1 MPISDTLKNDI
12 RVRERLLRKNQL
24 TESEVERQDAG
35 LLDVEDKAVVLE
47 LKQPAL
53 QKESERAIDGPRISR
68 PAPAARPAPIRPFE
82 EEDDDEEV
90 LDPKAKLKVAVVP
103 AAAVADEEDEDEDE
117 DDEDD
122 DDEDEKD
129 EKDEEVKKDEK
140 DEEVKKDEGEKA

>member
-1 MPISDTLKNDI
+1 MPISDILKNDI
-12 RVRERLLRKNQL
+12 RVRDRLLRKNQL
-24 TESEVERQDAG
+24 TDDEVERQDAA
-35 LLDVEDKAVVLE
+35 LLDVEDKAVTLE

-90 LDPKAKLKVAVVP
+90 LDPKAKVKPAVV
-103 AAAVADEEDEDEDE
+103 ADDAD

-122 DDEDEKD
+122 DDDDDDDEDEEEAKD
-129 EKDEEVKKDEK
+129 GAKE
-140 DEEVKKDEGEKA
+140 

>member
-1 MPISDTLKNDI
+1 MTPLGFWARVDGKTMPIFDTLKNDI
-12 RVRERLLRKNQL
+12 RVRERLMRKNLL
-24 TESEVERQDAG
+24 TQDEVERQDAA

-82 EEDDDEEV
+82 EEDDEEI
-90 LDPKAKLKVAVVP
+90 LDPKAKVK
-103 AAAVADEEDEDEDE
+103 AAALEADDDDEDE

-122 DDEDEKD
+122 EDEDDEDDAEGD
-129 EKDEEVKKDEK
+129 E
-140 DEEVKKDEGEKA
+140 A

>member
-12 RVRERLLRKNQL
+12 RVRDRLLRKNQL
-24 TESEVERQDAG
+24 SDDEVERQDAA

-90 LDPKAKLKVAVVP
+90 LDPKAKPKV
-103 AAAVADEEDEDEDE
+103 AAVADDDDEEDE
-117 DDEDD
+117 DEDD
-122 DDEDEKD
+122 DDEDED
-129 EKDEEVKKDEK
+129 DEEDDADKDK
-140 DEEVKKDEGEKA
+140 APGEKA

>member
-1 MPISDTLKNDI
+1 MPISDSLKNDI
-12 RVRERLLRKNQL
+12 RVRDRLMRKNLL
-24 TESEVERQDAG
+24 TEDEVERQDAA

-90 LDPKAKLKVAVVP
+90 LDPKAKVKPVVAV
-103 AAAVADEEDEDEDE
+103 AVDDEEEDDEDE
-117 DDEDD
+117 DDDD
-122 DDEDEKD
+122 DDEDEAKD
-129 EKDEEVKKDEK
+129 KEEVKKEK
-140 DEEVKKDEGEKA
+140 GEEA

>member
-1 MPISDTLKNDI
+1 
-12 RVRERLLRKNQL
+12 LRKNLL
-24 TESEVERQDAG
+24 TEDEVERQDAA

-90 LDPKAKLKVAVVP
+90 LDPKAKPKVAVV
-103 AAAVADEEDEDEDE
+103 AADDDDDED

-122 DDEDEKD
+122 DDEDEDDDK
-129 EKDEEVKKDEK
+129 EEAVKAP
-140 DEEVKKDEGEKA
+140 EGEKA

>member
-1 MPISDTLKNDI
+1 MPISDSLKNDI
-12 RVRERLLRKNQL
+12 RVRDRLLRKNL
-24 TESEVERQDAG
+24 ITDDEVERQDAA

-90 LDPKAKLKVAVVP
+90 LDPKAKPKVAVV
-103 AAAVADEEDEDEDE
+103 AAADDDEDEDEDD

-122 DDEDEKD
+122 DDEDDAVEEK
-129 EKDEEVKKDEK
+129 KP
-140 DEEVKKDEGEKA
+140 EGEKA

>member
-12 RVRERLLRKNQL
+12 RVRDRLLRKNQL
-24 TESEVERQDAG
+24 TDDEVERQDAA

-90 LDPKAKLKVAVVP
+90 LDPKAKVKAAVV
-103 AAAVADEEDEDEDE
+103 ADDDDEDEDE
-117 DDEDD
+117 DDEDED
-122 DDEDEKD
+122 DADDEEKAPA
-129 EKDEEVKKDEK
+129 KEEDK
-140 DEEVKKDEGEKA
+140 GEKA

>member
-1 MPISDTLKNDI
+1 MPTSDTLKNDI
-12 RVRERLLRKNQL
+12 RVRDRLLRKNQL
-24 TESEVERQDAG
+24 TESEVERQDAA

-90 LDPKAKLKVAVVP
+90 LDPKAKLKPAVV
-103 AAAVADEEDEDEDE
+103 AEVADDDDEDDEDEDE
-117 DDEDD
+117 DDDEDD
-122 DDEDEKD
+122 ADDAEP
-129 EKDEEVKKDEK
+129 
-140 DEEVKKDEGEKA
+140 KKDEGEKA

>member
-12 RVRERLLRKNQL
+12 RVRDRLMRKNQL
-24 TESEVERQDAG
+24 TEDEVERQDAA

-90 LDPKAKLKVAVVP
+90 LDPKAKVKPAVAV
-103 AAAVADEEDEDEDE
+103 AVEDDEDE

-122 DDEDEKD
+122 DDDDDDDDKD
-129 EKDEEVKKDEK
+129 KEEVKKDK
-140 DEEVKKDEGEKA
+140 GDEA

>member
-12 RVRERLLRKNQL
+12 RVRDRLLRKNQL
-24 TESEVERQDAG
+24 TEDEVERQDSA

-90 LDPKAKLKVAVVP
+90 LDPKAKPKAAVV
-103 AAAVADEEDEDEDE
+103 ADAVDDDEDEED

-122 DDEDEKD
+122 DDDD
-129 EKDEEVKKDEK
+129 DDDDDKKPEP
-140 DEEVKKDEGEKA
+140 EGEKA

>member
-24 TESEVERQDAG
+24 TEQEVERQDAA

-82 EEDDDEEV
+82 EEDDDEV
-90 LDPKAKLKVAVVP
+90 LDPKAKPKP
-103 AAAVADEEDEDEDE
+103 AAVAAADDDLDDADDD

-122 DDEDEKD
+122 DDDD
-129 EKDEEVKKDEK
+129 DDEEEAKGEGAGG
-140 DEEVKKDEGEKA
+140 EGEKA

>member
-24 TESEVERQDAG
+24 TDDEIERQDAA

-82 EEDDDEEV
+82 EEDDDEEI
-90 LDPKAKLKVAVVP
+90 LDPKAKPKPVPAAV
-103 AAAVADEEDEDEDE
+103 AAAVADDDDDEDE
-117 DDEDD
+117 DDEDEDDDDD
-122 DDEDEKD
+122 DDEADDKD
-129 EKDEEVKKDEK
+129 KDK
-140 DEEVKKDEGEKA
+140 GEKA

>member
-1 MPISDTLKNDI
+1 MPISDSLKNDI
-12 RVRERLLRKNQL
+12 RVRDRLLRKNL
-24 TESEVERQDAG
+24 ITDDEVERQDAA

-90 LDPKAKLKVAVVP
+90 LDPKAKPKVAVV
-103 AAAVADEEDEDEDE
+103 AAVDDDEDEDE
-117 DDEDD
+117 EDD
-122 DDEDEKD
+122 DDDDDDDDAVEEK
-129 EKDEEVKKDEK
+129 KP
-140 DEEVKKDEGEKA
+140 EGEKA

>member
-12 RVRERLLRKNQL
+12 RVRDRLLRKNQL
-24 TESEVERQDAG
+24 SDDEVERQDAA

-90 LDPKAKLKVAVVP
+90 LDPKAKPKVAAVVDDD
-103 AAAVADEEDEDEDE
+103 DEEEDDDDDEDE
-117 DDEDD
+117 DDED
-122 DDEDEKD
+122 EDADKD
-129 EKDEEVKKDEK
+129 KDKAP
-140 DEEVKKDEGEKA
+140 GEKA

>member
-12 RVRERLLRKNQL
+12 RVRDRLLRKNQL
-24 TESEVERQDAG
+24 TDDEVERQDAA

-90 LDPKAKLKVAVVP
+90 LDPKAKLK
-103 AAAVADEEDEDEDE
+103 AAVAPVAD
-117 DDEDD
+117 DD
-122 DDEDEKD
+122 DDEDED
-129 EKDEEVKKDEK
+129 DDDDDDDDDDEE
-140 DEEVKKDEGEKA
+140 EEKKDEGEKA

>member
-12 RVRERLLRKNQL
+12 RVRDRLLRKNQL
-24 TESEVERQDAG
+24 SEQEVERQDSA

-90 LDPKAKLKVAVVP
+90 LDPKAKLK
-103 AAAVADEEDEDEDE
+103 AAAVAVEEDDEDEDE
-117 DDEDD
+117 DDEDE
-122 DDEDEKD
+122 DEDED
-129 EKDEEVKKDEK
+129 DDDDDGEEKPKP
-140 DEEVKKDEGEKA
+140 EG

>member
-12 RVRERLLRKNQL
+12 RVRDRLLRKNQL
-24 TESEVERQDAG
+24 TENEVERQDAA

-90 LDPKAKLKVAVVP
+90 LDPKAKPKV
-103 AAAVADEEDEDEDE
+103 AAVAAAAAEDEDDEDEDE
-117 DDEDD
+117 DDD
-122 DDEDEKD
+122 DDEDEDDDDDD
-129 EKDEEVKKDEK
+129 EEEEVKP
-140 DEEVKKDEGEKA
+140 EGDKA

>member
-12 RVRERLLRKNQL
+12 RVRDRLLRKNQL
-24 TESEVERQDAG
+24 SEQEVERQDAG

-90 LDPKAKLKVAVVP
+90 LDPKAKLKPAVV
-103 AAAVADEEDEDEDE
+103 DEDEDEDE
-117 DDEDD
+117 DDEDE
-122 DDEDEKD
+122 DEDE
-129 EKDEEVKKDEK
+129 DEEEGKG
-140 DEEVKKDEGEKA
+140 EVPPEGDKA

>member
-1 MPISDTLKNDI
+1 MPISEILKNDI
-12 RVRERLLRKNQL
+12 RVRDRLLRKNQL
-24 TESEVERQDAG
+24 TEDEVERQDAA

-90 LDPKAKLKVAVVP
+90 LDPKAKVKPAVV
-103 AAAVADEEDEDEDE
+103 AADDDEDE
-117 DDEDD
+117 DDDDD
-122 DDEDEKD
+122 DDEDDDEDEDDKADKEEKPEAD
-129 EKDEEVKKDEK
+129 K
-140 DEEVKKDEGEKA
+140 GEKA

>member
-24 TESEVERQDAG
+24 TDSEVERQDAA

-90 LDPKAKLKVAVVP
+90 LDPKAKPKAVV
-103 AAAVADEEDEDEDE
+103 AAVVAADDDDEDEDE
-117 DDEDD
+117 DDDDDDDD
-122 DDEDEKD
+122 DDEAEKP
-129 EKDEEVKKDEK
+129 
-140 DEEVKKDEGEKA
+140 EGEKA

>member
-12 RVRERLLRKNQL
+12 RVRDRLLRKNQL
-24 TESEVERQDAG
+24 TDDEVERQDAA

-90 LDPKAKLKVAVVP
+90 LDPKAKPKPAVAAA
-103 AAAVADEEDEDEDE
+103 AAAVDEDDE

-122 DDEDEKD
+122 DDDDDEDDDDDDDDEAEKP
-129 EKDEEVKKDEK
+129 
-140 DEEVKKDEGEKA
+140 EGEKA

>member
-12 RVRERLLRKNQL
+12 RVRDRLLRKNQL
-24 TESEVERQDAG
+24 TEDEVERQDSA

-90 LDPKAKLKVAVVP
+90 LDPKAKLK
-103 AAAVADEEDEDEDE
+103 AAVAPVAAVEDEDEDE
-117 DDEDD
+117 EDD
-122 DDEDEKD
+122 DDDD
-129 EKDEEVKKDEK
+129 DEE
-140 DEEVKKDEGEKA
+140 EEVVKPEEGEKA

>member
-12 RVRERLLRKNQL
+12 RVRDRLLRKNLL
-24 TESEVERQDAG
+24 TEDEIERQDAA

-90 LDPKAKLKVAVVP
+90 LDPKAKPKPAALAAA
-103 AAAVADEEDEDEDE
+103 AAAVIADDDDEDEDE
-117 DDEDD
+117 DDDDDDD
-122 DDEDEKD
+122 DDEAEG
-129 EKDEEVKKDEK
+129 
-140 DEEVKKDEGEKA
+140 EGEKA

>member
-12 RVRERLLRKNQL
+12 RVRDRLLRKNQL
-24 TESEVERQDAG
+24 SDDEVERQDAA

-90 LDPKAKLKVAVVP
+90 LDPKAKPKV
-103 AAAVADEEDEDEDE
+103 AAVADDDEEE
-117 DDEDD
+117 EDD
-122 DDEDEKD
+122 DDEDED
-129 EKDEEVKKDEK
+129 DEEVDADKDK
-140 DEEVKKDEGEKA
+140 DKDKDKDPGEKA

>member
-1 MPISDTLKNDI
+1 MLDTLKNDI
-12 RVRERLLRKNQL
+12 RVRDRLLRKNL
-24 TESEVERQDAG
+24 ITEDEVQRQDAA

-90 LDPKAKLKVAVVP
+90 LDPKAKPK
-103 AAAVADEEDEDEDE
+103 AAAVAVVDDKDEE
-117 DDEDD
+117 EDD
-122 DDEDEKD
+122 DDDD
-129 EKDEEVKKDEK
+129 DDEEKEK
-140 DEEVKKDEGEKA
+140 EKEKPEGEKA

>member
-24 TESEVERQDAG
+24 TDDEVERQDAA

-90 LDPKAKLKVAVVP
+90 LDPKAKVKP
-103 AAAVADEEDEDEDE
+103 AIVADVEEDDEDEDDEDE

-122 DDEDEKD
+122 EDEED
-129 EKDEEVKKDEK
+129 
-140 DEEVKKDEGEKA
+140 KAKPAVEDKA

>member
-1 MPISDTLKNDI
+1 MPISEILKNDI
-12 RVRERLLRKNQL
+12 RVRDRLLRKNQL
-24 TESEVERQDAG
+24 TDNEVERQDSA

-90 LDPKAKLKVAVVP
+90 LDPKAKPKVAVV
-103 AAAVADEEDEDEDE
+103 ADVPDEDDE

-122 DDEDEKD
+122 DDDDDDDADEK
-129 EKDEEVKKDEK
+129 KP
-140 DEEVKKDEGEKA
+140 EGEKA

>member
-12 RVRERLLRKNQL
+12 RVRDRLLRKNQL
-24 TESEVERQDAG
+24 TQDEVERQDAA

-82 EEDDDEEV
+82 EEDDEEV
-90 LDPKAKLKVAVVP
+90 LDPKAKLK
-103 AAAVADEEDEDEDE
+103 AAAVADEEEDEDEEDEEDEDE
-117 DDEDD
+117 DDEGKGNGDP
-122 DDEDEKD
+122 
-129 EKDEEVKKDEK
+129 
-140 DEEVKKDEGEKA
+140 A

>member
-12 RVRERLLRKNQL
+12 RVRDRLLRKNQL

-90 LDPKAKLKVAVVP
+90 LDPKAKLKPAAVV
-103 AAAVADEEDEDEDE
+103 AEVADDDDEEDEDDEDE
-117 DDEDD
+117 DDEDAAEGEPKT
-122 DDEDEKD
+122 DEP
-129 EKDEEVKKDEK
+129 
-140 DEEVKKDEGEKA
+140 KKDEGEKA

>member
-1 MPISDTLKNDI
+1 MLDSLKNDI
-12 RVRERLLRKNQL
+12 RVRDRLLRKNLL
-24 TESEVERQDAG
+24 TEDEVERQDAA

-90 LDPKAKLKVAVVP
+90 LDPKAKPKAAVVAP
-103 AAAVADEEDEDEDE
+103 EAADEEDED
-117 DDEDD
+117 DDDDD
-122 DDEDEKD
+122 DDETEK
-129 EKDEEVKKDEK
+129 VKPA
-140 DEEVKKDEGEKA
+140 EGEKA

>member
-12 RVRERLLRKNQL
+12 RVRDRLLRKNQL
-24 TESEVERQDAG
+24 TDSEVERQDSA

-90 LDPKAKLKVAVVP
+90 LDPKAKLKVAAAVVP
-103 AAAVADEEDEDEDE
+103 DAVEDEDDDEDEDE
-117 DDEDD
+117 DD
-122 DDEDEKD
+122 DEDED
-129 EKDEEVKKDEK
+129 EDDAEKD
-140 DEEVKKDEGEKA
+140 EVKKDEGEKA

>member
-1 MPISDTLKNDI
+1 MPISDSLKNDI
-12 RVRERLLRKNQL
+12 RVRDRMLRKNLL
-24 TESEVERQDAG
+24 TEDEVERQDAA

-90 LDPKAKLKVAVVP
+90 LDPKAKPKVAVV
-103 AAAVADEEDEDEDE
+103 AADDDEDEDDEDEDE
-117 DDEDD
+117 DDDD
-122 DDEDEKD
+122 DDEDKD
-129 EKDEEVKKDEK
+129 EAVKP
-140 DEEVKKDEGEKA
+140 EGEKA

>member
-12 RVRERLLRKNQL
+12 RVRDRLLRKNLL
-24 TESEVERQDAG
+24 TEDEIERQDAA

-82 EEDDDEEV
+82 EEDDDEVV
-90 LDPKAKLKVAVVP
+90 LDPKAKAKA
-103 AAAVADEEDEDEDE
+103 AAAVEEDDEE
-117 DDEDD
+117 EDD
-122 DDEDEKD
+122 DD
-129 EKDEEVKKDEK
+129 DEED
-140 DEEVKKDEGEKA
+140 DDADEGEKA

>member
-1 MPISDTLKNDI
+1 MPISDTFLKNDI

-24 TESEVERQDAG
+24 TDQEVERQDAA

-82 EEDDDEEV
+82 EEDDEIV
-90 LDPKAKLKVAVVP
+90 LDPKAKVKPAPVEAV
-103 AAAVADEEDEDEDE
+103 AAAAI
-117 DDEDD
+117 EDD
-122 DDEDEKD
+122 DDEDDEDEDDDDDDDDDGEEKPK
-129 EKDEEVKKDEK
+129 EG
-140 DEEVKKDEGEKA
+140 GEKA

>member
-24 TESEVERQDAG
+24 TESEVERQDAA

-82 EEDDDEEV
+82 EEDDDEEI
-90 LDPKAKLKVAVVP
+90 LDPKAKPK
-103 AAAVADEEDEDEDE
+103 AAVAAVDDEDDEDEDE
-117 DDEDD
+117 DD
-122 DDEDEKD
+122 DEDED
-129 EKDEEVKKDEK
+129 EDDA
-140 DEEVKKDEGEKA
+140 EGEKA

>member
-1 MPISDTLKNDI
+1 MPMSDTLKNDI
-12 RVRERLLRKNQL
+12 RVRDRLLRKNQL

-53 QKESERAIDGPRISR
+53 QKESERASDGPRISR

-82 EEDDDEEV
+82 EEDDDEEI
-90 LDPKAKLKVAVVP
+90 LDPKAKPNAAVVAV
-103 AAAVADEEDEDEDE
+103 AADDDDEEDDDEDE

-122 DDEDEKD
+122 EDDDDDAKD
-129 EKDEEVKKDEK
+129 GDAKDGDAKD
-140 DEEVKKDEGEKA
+140 